1 MFVFIPNV
9 FDLAVHRVS
18 TRFAVISSVV
28 DLYTSEECCIVLHCV
43 MRRVLLHISGYSK
56 QSSLVLI
63 QGPATQQMAKKT
75 ASFLTNMLSTIIYI
89 MRRRK
94 NTDLCLHIGDRG
106 ACLCS
111 TVEPLLGL
119 LKEDKACI
127 IKHSKSRAA
136 DLFLIKV
143 NKTVPVLLL

>member
-43 MRRVLLHISGYSK
+43 MRGVLLHTSGYSK

-63 QGPATQQMAKKT
+63 QGPATQQTSILFNQHAQY
-75 ASFLTNMLSTIIYI
+75 NHIYL
-89 MRRRK
+89 RRRK

-106 ACLCS
+106 ACLSS

-119 LKEDKACI
+119 LKEYKACI
-127 IKHSKSRAA
+127 IKHSKSKAA
-136 DLFLIKV
+136 GLFLIKV

>member
-43 MRRVLLHISGYSK
+43 MRGVLLHTSGYSK

-63 QGPATQQMAKKT
+63 QGPATQQTSILFNQHAQHSQSFYAKK
-75 ASFLTNMLSTIIYI
+75 
-89 MRRRK
+89 R
-94 NTDLCLHIGDRG
+94 LHIGDRG
-106 ACLCS
+106 ACLSS
-111 TVEPLLGL
+111 TVEPLLVL

-127 IKHSKSRAA
+127 IKHSKSKAA

-143 NKTVPVLLL
+143 SKTVPVLLL